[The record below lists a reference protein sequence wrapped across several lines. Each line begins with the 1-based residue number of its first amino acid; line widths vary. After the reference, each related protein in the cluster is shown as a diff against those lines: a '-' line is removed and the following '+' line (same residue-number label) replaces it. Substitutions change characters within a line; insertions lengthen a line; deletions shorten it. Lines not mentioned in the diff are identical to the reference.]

1 MQDSAALTQGRAV
14 NPPLKPGA
22 SFAVPTHWSPE
33 QALAVLEGLQAVREA
48 VWAVYGQQAQQAW
61 RDQLVPD
68 RGPPDF
74 GADLPF

>member
-1 MQDSAALTQGRAV
+1 M
-14 NPPLKPGA
+14 NPSLRPSA

-48 VWAVYGQQAQQAW
+48 VWAIYGPQAQQAW

-68 RGPPDF
+68 HEPPDF
-74 GADLPF
+74 DPDLPF